1 MSIIITAAHCVLELN
16 KSSKKSFS
24 IVARLGAH
32 NLQDWADPNDRLL
45 NVIKIE
51 VHPNFNR
58 ENLQND
64 IAMLSVDI
72 IQFTDYIRPICIW
85 DSELGQEELV
95 GKKGKVL
102 SNLHGE
108 NNDREQ

>member
-1 MSIIITAAHCVLELN
+1 MLEIN
-16 KSSKKSFS
+16 RSSKKSFS

-51 VHPNFNR
+51 VHPDFNR

-64 IAMLSVDI
+64 IAMLSVNTVE
-72 IQFTDYIRPICIW
+72 FTDFIKPICIW
-85 DSELGQEELV
+85 DGDLGQEELV

-102 SNLHGE
+102 KQIHMHMKSIMIA
-108 NNDREQ
+108 NDKI